1 MMIAEDS
8 TEWPQ
13 VTGAVEEGGLG
24 FHYKWNMGWMNDVLK
39 YMETPPEERRHC
51 HQLISFS
58 LLYAFSE
65 HFVLPFSHD
74 EVVYGK
80 NHFSIKC
87 LATTG
92 RNLPSIGFCWAI

>member
-1 MMIAEDS
+1 MREAYPHVIMIAEDS

-51 HQLISFS
+51 HQLISFHYYMR
-58 LLYAFSE
+58 LVNILYCRFLMMKSYTE
-65 HFVLPFSHD
+65 KITS
-74 EVVYGK
+74 
-80 NHFSIKC
+80 
-87 LATTG
+87 
-92 RNLPSIGFCWAI
+92 